1 MKRNVLKSKMEP
13 GTIQNNGARTKSL
26 MSMILSTLLLF
37 LFNSC
42 VTLYYD
48 LSGKKHTAT
57 VRGDISDTVY
67 IVRDNNIWSSKLP
80 ATVICSDKRKPDT
93 LKIFTANFEVNELI
107 VTKRFNYLYVLD
119 VINPIGPF
127 RFFFAMNSAKGV
139 FKPSKKSQKIE
150 FRQADRTDAE
160 KFEFYTNTGKQHISS
175 KWFNTSNQNKY
186 GVRNTQKFEETYAL
200 FQKACTFVNMNDS
213 VRFEYW
219 QDINKLIVS
228 NESYEDMSCV
238 QRIYDGMDL
247 SNEKRAGG
255 WIQLGEYLFDQESG
269 KTQPLWS
276 RVIPYLK
283 KGYELSDIPKELCYY
298 QMIDKG
304 EFILNEKIDDTGSKN
319 YYGEKRSFY
328 MKSNNFNQAIK
339 FFEAAQEMY
348 PDNEL
353 AKRYIT
359 HVKNLKEQNEDE
371 RLQELA
377 VLREEKA
384 RKEAA
389 EWQKFASSLETLGTT
404 INSMKT
410 RNSTGS
416 SGGNSQIS
424 SGNSSETGNRNANSN
439 NKSKA
444 DCGQAWI
451 TDSRTYSNYDDQLV
465 KMQTYPERYNNYT
478 AEFSSVQ
485 SKMRQLRQKWEN
497 RGCLITKSPRE

>member
-1 MKRNVLKSKMEP
+1 
-13 GTIQNNGARTKSL
+13 
-26 MSMILSTLLLF
+26 
-37 LFNSC
+37 
-42 VTLYYD
+42 
-48 LSGKKHTAT
+48 
-57 VRGDISDTVY
+57 
-67 IVRDNNIWSSKLP
+67 
-80 ATVICSDKRKPDT
+80 
-93 LKIFTANFEVNELI
+93 
-107 VTKRFNYLYVLD
+107 
-119 VINPIGPF
+119 
-127 RFFFAMNSAKGV
+127 
-139 FKPSKKSQKIE
+139 
-150 FRQADRTDAE
+150 
-160 KFEFYTNTGKQHISS
+160 
-175 KWFNTSNQNKY
+175 
-186 GVRNTQKFEETYAL
+186 
-200 FQKACTFVNMNDS
+200 
-213 VRFEYW
+213 
-219 QDINKLIVS
+219 
-228 NESYEDMSCV
+228 
-238 QRIYDGMDL
+238 
-247 SNEKRAGG
+247 
-255 WIQLGEYLFDQESG
+255 
-269 KTQPLWS
+269 
-276 RVIPYLK
+276 
-283 KGYELSDIPKELCYY
+283 
-298 QMIDKG
+298 
-304 EFILNEKIDDTGSKN
+304 
-319 YYGEKRSFY
+319 

-410 RNSTGS
+410 RNSTGT